1 MLKKALIIGAS
12 GQDGQLLKD
21 LLEKKQ
27 YKVVELHS
35 KSKIQTTSF
44 EDIANFIKENI
55 FDEIYYLAAFHH
67 SSEDKKPDDLF
78 LFKKS
83 YEVNFLGLINVLESI
98 KLYSRNSK
106 LFYAASSHIFGN
118 PNGEIQTEKT
128 PINPTNIYGISKAS
142 AIFACRYYRRN
153 YNIFVS
159 AGILYNHESVLR
171 KENFLS
177 KKVSKAVVEIANNK
191 REKLEVFSLNNK
203 VDMGSAEDFVRAM
216 WLMLSLKKAD
226 DFIVS
231 TGKATSVKKFI
242 EVAFKEL
249 GLDYKEYVEVLS
261 KEEQG
266 KLPILIGSYKKLQK
280 LTKWKPKISLKNM
293 IKTLIRYEQQKQKG
307 L

>member
-27 YKVVELHS
+27 YKVVQLNS
-35 KSKIQTTSF
+35 KSKIQTISF
-44 EDIANFIKENI
+44 EDIANFIKENV

-67 SSEDKKPDDLF
+67 SSEDAKPDDLF
-78 LFKKS
+78 LFKQS
-83 YEVNFLGLINVLESI
+83 YEVNFFGLINVLESI
-98 KLYSRNSK
+98 KLYSKSSK

-118 PNGEIQTEKT
+118 PNEKIQTEKT

-142 AIFACRYYRRN
+142 AIFACRYYRTN

-159 AGILYNHESVLR
+159 IGILYNHESVLR
-171 KENFLS
+171 KESFLS
-177 KKVSKAVVEIANNK
+177 KKVSKAVIEIANNK
-191 REKLEVFSLNNK
+191 KEKLEVFSLNDK

-242 EVAFKEL
+242 KVAFKEL
-249 GLDYKEYVEVLS
+249 GLDYKKYVEEIS
-261 KEEQG
+261 NEEQRNQ
-266 KLPILIGSYKKLQK
+266 PILIGSYKKLQK
-280 LTKWKPKISLKNM
+280 FTKWKPKMSLKTM
-293 IKTLIRYEQQKQKG
+293 IKTLIRHEQQKQKG